1 MPPVFPPA
9 PGPADQWFWDG
20 VNEEKLLFQ
29 RCANCGRLR
38 HPPAPMCGDC
48 HSLEWNAE
56 PASGRGT
63 VYTWIVSHHPT
74 EPDDS
79 PRIVALIE
87 LEEGVRFV
95 SNLTGV
101 DPDNV
106 ANDMAVELC
115 FEKFENGDDTFVLP
129 QFRVSEREA
138 GRVPRPASERTG
150 IKA

>member
-1 MPPVFPPA
+1 MPSVLPPT

-20 VNEEKLLFQ
+20 VNHGQLLVQ
-29 RCANCGRLR
+29 RCTSCGKLR

-56 PASGRGT
+56 PMSGRGT

-74 EPDDS
+74 EPDDDA
-79 PRIVALIE
+79 RIVALIE

-101 DPDNV
+101 DADSV

-115 FEKFENGDDTFVLP
+115 FETFENGDETFVLP
-129 QFRVSEREA
+129 QFRPVSVEA
-138 GRVPRPASERTG
+138 
-150 IKA
+150 KA